1 MISCRKDSVNRCKDY
16 INISILSS
24 VNREYFM
31 HTIKFL
37 LLCLLIATHPA
48 LAQSL
53 PEVIALTLKSNPVIQ
68 SSSQT
73 VKAAE
78 AMRRQAVAGYL
89 PVIDLTLASGT
100 EYSDNSTTRSMGT
113 LDDRFTRT
121 DRSISITQLLYD
133 GASTSNLVKQ
143 QEAVLVATEARLA
156 QNREMTSLQAVQA
169 YVELIRLEKIVEL
182 AQGNLLFHIDTLDKI
197 NTRFETGVGT
207 KVDVVQTQGRK
218 AQSESNLHFSKNNAM
233 NARARFF
240 NIVGE
245 NARDL
250 VMPEEGIELPLTLEQ
265 AIQLA
270 YGNNKQ
276 ILAAEADVQAAK
288 AANERTRANFKPRL
302 DLKLGATRN
311 DNIDGVMGPNDDE
324 TAVVKMSYNLYRG
337 GADRAKRNEAQA
349 REFAARETLR
359 SIKNRVV
366 EEITVFWNDNEDI
379 KARLTFLKAHVDAT
393 EEVLEVYKE
402 QLTLGKRSLL
412 DVLDVQNELL
422 RAQASHLSGEINL
435 RLAQYRLLASTSSLL
450 THFNLQ

>member
-1 MISCRKDSVNRCKDY
+1 
-16 INISILSS
+16 
-24 VNREYFM
+24 
-31 HTIKFL
+31 
-37 LLCLLIATHPA
+37 
-48 LAQSL
+48 
-53 PEVIALTLKSNPVIQ
+53 
-68 SSSQT
+68 
-73 VKAAE
+73 
-78 AMRRQAVAGYL
+78 
-89 PVIDLTLASGT
+89 
-100 EYSDNSTTRSMGT
+100 
-113 LDDRFTRT
+113 
-121 DRSISITQLLYD
+121 
-133 GASTSNLVKQ
+133 
-143 QEAVLVATEARLA
+143 
-156 QNREMTSLQAVQA
+156 
-169 YVELIRLEKIVEL
+169 
-182 AQGNLLFHIDTLDKI
+182 
-197 NTRFETGVGT
+197 
-207 KVDVVQTQGRK
+207 
-218 AQSESNLHFSKNNAM
+218 M